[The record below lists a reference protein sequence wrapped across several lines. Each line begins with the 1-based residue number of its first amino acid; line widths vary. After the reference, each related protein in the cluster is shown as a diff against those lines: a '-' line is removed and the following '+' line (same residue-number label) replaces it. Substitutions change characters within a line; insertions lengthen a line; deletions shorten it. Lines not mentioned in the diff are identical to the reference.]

1 MRRYAPGPM
10 ARKRDRPDDVPPR
23 SDEDIQ
29 PQDLVVTFL
38 GAYAYHDPRPVW
50 SGGLVELL
58 GRFGF
63 STGSARVAL
72 TRLVA
77 RGLLE
82 RVRDGRFISYV
93 LTERSRRVVQE
104 GERRLASLGRVE
116 PGDGRWTLVWYS
128 IPDPL
133 HVERHRFSRRLRFLG
148 FGPLEDGVWVAPRDQ
163 ADAVQAILADLD
175 VERHASVFVTT
186 VRDREAQP
194 AFVARAW
201 DLDGLA
207 ARYGDFLARFGPV
220 RGAELDDAEAF
231 DVRTRL
237 VNTFRRFPYLDPDL
251 PAGLAPPIA
260 GREEAH
266 ALFHEL
272 YAGLADQAQ
281 RYFDARTGRVEAGG
295 DLVAAA
301 R

>member
-1 MRRYAPGPM
+1 MV
-10 ARKRDRPDDVPPR
+10 RKRDRPGDVPPR
-23 SDEDIQ
+23 SDEEIQ

-38 GAYAYHDPRPVW
+38 GAYAYRDQRAVW

-58 GRFGF
+58 GAFGF

-82 RVRDGRFISYV
+82 RVRDGRFVSYV
-93 LTERSRRVVQE
+93 LTDRSRRVVQE
-104 GERRLASLGRVE
+104 GERRLAAFGRAE

-148 FGPLEDGVWVAPRDQ
+148 FGPLEEGVWVAPRDQ
-163 ADAVQAILADLD
+163 ADAVLAILADLD

-186 VRDREAQP
+186 VRDRDAHP

-207 ARYGDFLARFGPV
+207 ARYGDFLARFGGY
-220 RGAELDDAEAF
+220 REAALDDAEAF
-231 DVRTRL
+231 EVRTRL
-237 VNTFRRFPYLDPDL
+237 VNTFRRFPYLDPGL
-251 PAGLAPPIA
+251 PEGLAPPIA
-260 GREEAH
+260 GRAEAH
-266 ALFHEL
+266 ALFEQL
-272 YAGLADQAQ
+272 YAALAEPAQ
-281 RYFDARTGRVEAGG
+281 RYFDLRTGRVDANG
-295 DLVAAA
+295 DVVVAA